1 MEDDNHLTLFLD
13 EELTTKQKFY
23 FFMDLL
29 VSNQSHSRLE
39 IILFFL
45 IFYIQMISG
54 YFSEQIGV
62 LDKNS
67 STSDKILYNI
77 NKIFRIKS
85 FLSNEKNLYEYVI
98 YIIFVYIVFIYGI
111 SAIIYYKT
119 DRKTEYNIYHFFIN
133 ILHKINIYI
142 FYNISLDF
150 FSVFLCYKENPN
162 ELMKE
167 YNCSLKEHL
176 MPFIF
181 SLLTINIQIFGGIYI
196 QIFNLDSFYLSSSFY
211 AQLSSNYWTYMLLNC
226 VLFSFSIRLVKNIT
240 KMIFFIV
247 NILASFALLI
257 YYLKK
262 IIYYDNITHLFCGLF
277 HILFFWESVFFFIFN
292 YINISEKGLIFIL
305 SSILVCLIFINILKK
320 FERNLFCNTPYY
332 EINNKYYLLY
342 YMKKII
348 NLIQNCNE
356 NPSNSILLTGIV
368 KLHMLECPDEKC
380 LTKVKKNI
388 YLPASEEWSDRSKPF
403 IIDKIFLNH
412 VVIAIMEYF
421 ISKNYYNAE
430 ILINFSYYYLYII
443 GNVCKC
449 IYYLEKIINIHKTP
463 AENFTF
469 ERLKIIISKTFFE
482 KLKPPNEPVFNLID
496 LNTSYYYKYNY
507 YKNKFFNEI
516 LRDLELNQKFWKL
529 YSKKDNKNLFDF
541 NLIFKTTE
549 KIMITKKNVT
559 KLWEKIHKI
568 YSGVNEVFDFYS
580 DYVEQ
585 INDDTILKRNLEE
598 FKRRNENFSDNIQLN
613 YYNLMFKPEVGIC
626 IVSGDKGKEGEI
638 EKINTEFCKI
648 FKYQKDE
655 IMKKNISII
664 MPKIFGIHHQKY
676 MSNYIEIGE
685 KKFIDKNQIGLYAID
700 KDNCIVNIKIVIK
713 IFPVLNNRVLFI
725 GIITPEKIDDLILID
740 ENFYIQGM
748 SKKLLEKLSFI
759 NKYLFINNDVP
770 FYMICKNFIN
780 FYRTFMKGNKKKLEH
795 LNSEFDEENS
805 NESSLNS
812 LNSNKINYKKKETN
826 LDNIDINENI
836 DLEYEIKIPKFM
848 INFENFSKLCTQL
861 KNTDDDSEGEDNQTT
876 RTYLD
881 DSDDNSSLIQKPQV
895 SHKFLRKATTAKN
908 KSNKDITFVTH
919 DSNKNVNISFNN
931 KITPGNTPN
940 PNIVVSKKSFN
951 NSSIININNNN
962 NNNAKKNVLY
972 DENLFL
978 SKLEHY
984 KKLFQNEEFDELE
997 DLLDNDNNN
1006 SSTLIYK
1013 FNFTFKKKIYNE
1025 NKMIYIIKCID
1036 NKNEFINNESED
1048 EDCKNDII
1056 KNKKI
1061 LKSIANKMDLI
1072 EKESEVYEEEYKKI
1086 NENINFFYDIVNKD
1100 KKLNDL
1106 IKDYKIEI
1114 KKFSRIHGNEKNEV
1128 VDDENASQSS
1138 TAGFNSDLSKI
1149 NRILEIRE
1157 NTLNNKNNYL
1167 TVKYILS
1174 IPFIFFIMGILFC
1187 ILFFYIYQNIFHNL
1201 EDLDFFHSN
1210 YYLLAI
1216 RITEIISNIISM
1228 KGIIYFQ
1235 NYDNIEKFRSFIE
1248 NKNEYFDY
1256 LKNLTFECFE
1266 ESIVYL
1272 FNLEKNL
1279 TKYSNEII
1287 SETWSTIEV
1296 NYNIDLTTFDLE
1308 SFPFSIS
1315 RGLVNSFFLIN
1326 HDTFHF
1332 NINIENI
1339 SSDVFNEINYYL
1351 FVSIENNY
1359 DFILPYFYKI
1369 LKNIL
1374 IKFKNLNNGK
1384 MNQIY
1389 FLLIAYIII
1398 FLIFAGIYLYILF
1411 LTDKHLGNGFE
1422 KLIKIS
1428 QNKIDGL
1435 LEKIKNF
1442 RENSAIK
1449 NLNKRFSTEIF
1460 LKHSTIIST
1469 NIIVDQ
1475 KKTNDMNSIRNSS
1488 IINNSEFSLD
1498 VHKKKLSLQN
1508 STYIHFV
1515 LIIIINIVITLT
1527 LFLLMK
1533 KLIKLNYMILEMQ
1546 AYLLGRY
1553 LVVSSST
1560 VYVKCYIFPCDYLNV
1575 LDFQSFFNAK
1585 LAYSLFN
1592 NLNNFPQFKTYYS
1605 KYFLKDACGAAG
1617 YENDEEKYKKCLEN
1631 DFVRKLNNT
1640 DAFLDLILEEVNN
1653 LIFEL
1658 ANNLEF
1664 YDNNS
1669 LGLFT
1674 SNNFEQLEE
1683 AYYYYIV
1690 PSLNIVD
1697 NKIREGFQDLFDNYQ
1712 KYILIISSVFLFCL
1726 VVFIIYIKIFFIP
1739 TIIHMLNI
1747 SKCIIRIIPT
1757 SIISENQDLE
1767 NWLEKMNND
1776 E

>member
-1 MEDDNHLTLFLD
+1 MDDDNQLTLFLD

-45 IFYIQMISG
+45 IFYIQMLSG
-54 YFSEQIGV
+54 YFTDRIGV
-62 LDKNS
+62 LDKDS
-67 STSDKILYNI
+67 STSDKILYTI

-85 FLSNEKNLYEYVI
+85 FLSNQKNLYEYII
-98 YIIFVYIVFIYGI
+98 YIIFVYIIFIYGI
-111 SAIIYYKT
+111 SALIYYKT
-119 DRKTEYNIYHFFIN
+119 DRKTEYNIYHLFIN
-133 ILHKINIYI
+133 ILHKVNIYI

-162 ELMKE
+162 ELMEE
-167 YNCSLKEHL
+167 YNCSLNEHL

-181 SLLTINIQIFGGIYI
+181 SLLTIFIQIFGGIYI

-211 AQLSSNYWTYMLLNC
+211 AQLSTNYWTYMLLNC
-226 VLFSFSIRLVKNIT
+226 VIFSFSLRLVKNIT
-240 KMIFFIV
+240 KVIFFII
-247 NILASFALLI
+247 NLFASFALLM

-262 IIYYDNITHLFCGLF
+262 IIYYDNITHLICGLF
-277 HILFFWESVFFFIFN
+277 HILYFWESIFFFIFN

-305 SSILVCLIFINILKK
+305 SSILVCLIFINILNK

-332 EINNKYYLLY
+332 EINNKYYLLF

-449 IYYLEKIINIHKTP
+449 IYYLEKIINIQKTP

-482 KLKPPNEPVFNLID
+482 KLKPANEPVFNLVD
-496 LNTSYYYKYNY
+496 LNCSYYYKYNY
-507 YKNKFFNEI
+507 YKEKFFNEI
-516 LRDLELNQKFWKL
+516 IRDLELNEKFWKL
-529 YSKKDNKNLFDF
+529 YSRKDNKNIYDF

-580 DYVEQ
+580 EYVEQ
-585 INDDTILKRNLEE
+585 INDDSILKRNLEE

-613 YYNLMFKPEVGIC
+613 YYNLMFKPDVGIC
-626 IVSGDKGKEGEI
+626 IISGDKEKEGEI

-648 FKYQKDE
+648 FKYQKEE
-655 IMKKNISII
+655 ILKKNISII
-664 MPKIFGIHHQKY
+664 MPKIFGINHQKY
-676 MSNYIEIGE
+676 IRNFVEIGE
-685 KKFIDKNQIGLYAID
+685 KKFLDRNQISLYAMD

-725 GIITPEKIDDLILID
+725 GIISPEKVDDLILID

-748 SKKLLEKLSFI
+748 SKKLLEKLNFI

-780 FYRTFMKGNKKKLEH
+780 FYRTFMKGNKKKLEN
-795 LNSEFDEENS
+795 LNSEEEENS
-805 NESSLNS
+805 NEPSLNS
-812 LNSNKINYKKKETN
+812 LTTNKINYKKKETN

-836 DLEYEIKIPKFM
+836 DLEYEIKIPRFM
-848 INFENFSKLCTQL
+848 INFENYSKLCTQL
-861 KNTDDDSEGEDNQTT
+861 KNVEEDSEVEDIQTSK
-876 RTYLD
+876 TYLD
-881 DSDDNSSLIQKPQV
+881 DSDDNSSLIQKPQT
-895 SHKFLRKATTAKN
+895 SHKLLRKATTAKT
-908 KSNKDITFVTH
+908 KSNKDITFITH
-919 DSNKNVNISFNN
+919 DD

-940 PNIVVSKKSFN
+940 SNFMTKKSFN
-951 NSSIININNNN
+951 FNNNNNINNINNNINNVN
-962 NNNAKKNVLY
+962 NNIINKKNIII

-978 SKLEHY
+978 SKLEYY

-1006 SSTLIYK
+1006 DSTLIYK

-1048 EDCKNDII
+1048 EDCKNEII

-1072 EKESEVYEEEYKKI
+1072 EKESEIFEEEYEKI
-1086 NENINFFYDIVNKD
+1086 NENINYFYDNVNKD
-1100 KKLNDL
+1100 KKLNEL
-1106 IKDYKIEI
+1106 IRDYKMEI
-1114 KKFSRIHGNEKNEV
+1114 KKFSRIHGTEKTEV

-1187 ILFFYIYQNIFHNL
+1187 ILFFYIYRNIFHNL
-1201 EDLDFFHSN
+1201 EELDYFHSN

-1235 NYDNIEKFRSFIE
+1235 NYDNIEKFHSFIE

-1256 LKNLTFECFE
+1256 LKNTSFQYFEN
-1266 ESIVYL
+1266 SIVFL

-1287 SETWSTIEV
+1287 SETWKKIYV
-1296 NYNIDLTTFDLE
+1296 NYNVNISYIDLE
-1308 SFPFSIS
+1308 SFPFTIS
-1315 RGLVNSFFLIN
+1315 RGLVDSFALLN
-1326 HDTFHF
+1326 HETFHF
-1332 NINIENI
+1332 NINISNV
-1339 SSDVFNEINYYL
+1339 SSDVFNEIDYYL
-1351 FVSIENNY
+1351 FVAIENNY
-1359 DFILPYFYKI
+1359 DFTLPYFFTI
-1369 LKNIL
+1369 LKSIL
-1374 IKFKNLNNGK
+1374 TKFKDINNGK
-1384 MNQIY
+1384 IIEIY
-1389 FLLIAYIII
+1389 YLLIIYMII
-1398 FLIFAGIYLYILF
+1398 FFIFAGIYLWILF

-1428 QNKIDGL
+1428 QNKIDNL

-1442 RENSAIK
+1442 RENSVIK
-1449 NLNKRFSTEIF
+1449 NINKRFSTEIF

-1469 NIIVDQ
+1469 NLIVDP
-1475 KKTNDMNSIRNSS
+1475 KKTNDLLRNNNN
-1488 IINNSEFSLD
+1488 IINTNEFSLD

-1508 STYIHFV
+1508 STYIHFI
-1515 LIIIINIVITLT
+1515 LIIILNIVITLT
-1527 LFLLMK
+1527 LFFLMR
-1533 KLIKLNYMILEMQ
+1533 KLIKSNYRILEIQ

-1553 LVVSSST
+1553 LLVSSST
-1560 VYVKCYIFPCDYLNV
+1560 VFVKCFIFPCNYTQI
-1575 LDFQSFFNAK
+1575 LDFQSFFNTK

-1592 NLNNFPQFKTYYS
+1592 NLNNFPKFQSYYS
-1605 KYFLKDACGAAG
+1605 NLFLKDACAAAG
-1617 YENDEEKYKKCLEN
+1617 YQNDEEVYKQCLEK
-1631 DFVRKLNNT
+1631 DIVKKINNT

-1653 LIFEL
+1653 LLFEL
-1658 ANNLEF
+1658 GNNLEF
-1664 YDNNS
+1664 YNNDS
-1669 LGLFT
+1669 LGLYT
-1674 SNNFEQLEE
+1674 SNNYEQLEE

-1690 PSLNIVD
+1690 PSLDIVD
-1697 NKIREGFQDLFDNYQ
+1697 NNIREGFQDLFDKYQ
-1712 KYILIISSVFLFCL
+1712 KYILIISAIFLICL
-1726 VVFIIYIKIFFIP
+1726 VVFIIYIKVFFIP
-1739 TIIHMLNI
+1739 SIKHMLNI
-1747 SKCIIRIIPT
+1747 TKCIIRIIPT
-1757 SIISENQDLE
+1757 SIIYENQDLE
-1767 NWLEKMNND
+1767 NWLEKMNN
-1776 E
+1776 EE